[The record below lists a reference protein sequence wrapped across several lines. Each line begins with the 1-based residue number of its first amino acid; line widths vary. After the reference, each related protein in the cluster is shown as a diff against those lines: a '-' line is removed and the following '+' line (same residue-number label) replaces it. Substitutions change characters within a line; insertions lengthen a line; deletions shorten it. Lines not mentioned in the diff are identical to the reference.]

1 MQPPNHDPR
10 PFSKPGACPI
20 APRVGSRFY
29 RPLKPCLFFKFVHC
43 CRLRSLRVMASKFPT
58 DVCPACLQN
67 FDDARVLSC
76 LHSVC
81 KACIDK
87 ITVTATDG
95 VITCPICRASTCL
108 PQSGAGGLP
117 KDVLASTASTRDCS
131 MECGMCDDDKPRKKP
146 TMWCKQCGLPLCDH
160 HALPHIVS
168 ASSRGEAHLVG
179 PLSLASQ
186 GTPRGGRST
195 LDSATPM
202 CTHHGEALKYHC
214 GTCDVA
220 ICGACGLIGDHKKHD
235 NVRLIKDI
243 LDDRKKEVNTKMDT
257 LENDVVPKLEH
268 SIQAVDNVSTE
279 LARRADEV
287 RTDIRKAGKQAVE
300 MVEAHVEQMVQ
311 EVDDLELSRCKV
323 LDRQRDELKSH
334 LDAAKN
340 AIHFRNR
347 VMELTGSGEETQFSL
362 LHALETRTTSLTST
376 TINEQPQHH
385 SRLTFKA
392 ASDRDLATKTKE
404 GIGKMIPCQASAR
417 HSRIEGSTSRRVQK
431 GKTECI
437 TIRAK
442 DRDGENLTTG
452 DDVISTR
459 CLCMQAVENTPSTTI
474 TDNGNGSY
482 TIACTYPTAGT
493 FQLEVYVNGEKM
505 ATDVNVT
512 CVIAFSSAFDPKES
526 HPSITISADRQK
538 ASVNQGGSVGYLS
551 VLGSTPMRHGHHTWK
566 IRIGRDKE
574 YHKFGIASKP
584 LSAQRMKDHSKAYC
598 WCSWGSGAYYRDGV
612 QVTGS
617 LSPSSGNDTFQ
628 FDFDCDCHT
637 LRVTNLRSGESST
650 FSNLPDKEY
659 YQFSNLCLDGN
670 SVEFVD

>member
-1 MQPPNHDPR
+1 
-10 PFSKPGACPI
+10 
-20 APRVGSRFY
+20 
-29 RPLKPCLFFKFVHC
+29 
-43 CRLRSLRVMASKFPT
+43 MASKFPT

-87 ITVTATDG
+87 MAVTATDG

-108 PQSGAGGLP
+108 PQSGAAGLP

-131 MECGMCDDDKPRKKP
+131 VECGMCDDDKTRKKP
-146 TMWCKQCGLPLCDH
+146 TMWCKQCRLPLCDH
-160 HALPHIVS
+160 HVGSHIVS

-179 PLSLASQ
+179 PLSLATQ
-186 GTPRGGRST
+186 ETPRSGRGRSAM
-195 LDSATPM
+195 DSATPM
-202 CTHHGEALKYHC
+202 CTHHGESLKYHC

-220 ICGACGLIGDHKKHD
+220 ICGACTAIGDHKKHD

-243 LDDRKKEVNTKMDT
+243 LDDRKIEVNAKVDT

-279 LARRADEV
+279 LTRRADEV
-287 RTDIRKAGKQAVE
+287 RTDIRKAGKQAVD

-362 LHALETRTTSLTST
+362 LRALETRTTSLTST
-376 TINEQPQHH
+376 TINEQPQRH

-392 ASDRDLATKTKE
+392 ASDTDLATKTKE
-404 GIGKMIPCQASAR
+404 GVGQVIPCEASAK
-417 HSRIEGSTSRRVQK
+417 HSEIEGSTSRTVQK

-442 DRDGENLTTG
+442 DRNGENLTTG
-452 DDVISTR
+452 GDVISTR
-459 CLCMQAVENTPSTTI
+459 CSATQAAENTPSTTI
-474 TDNGNGSY
+474 TDNDNGLY
-482 TIACTYPTAGT
+482 TIACACPRAGT
-493 FQLEVYVNGEKM
+493 FQLEVYVNGENM
-505 ATDVNVT
+505 ATDVTIT
-512 CVIAFSSAFDPKES
+512 CVAFSSAFDPNEC
-526 HPSITISADRQK
+526 HPSITISADRKK
-538 ASVNQGGSVGYLS
+538 ASINQGGGGGHLS
-551 VLGSTPMRHGHHTWK
+551 VLGSTPMHHGHHTWK
-566 IRIGRDKE
+566 IRIGRDKN
-574 YHKFGIASKP
+574 YHMFGIAPKP
-584 LSAQRMKDHSKAYC
+584 LSAQRMDDYKTAYC
-598 WCSWGSGAYYRDGV
+598 WHNNGYAHYRDGV

-617 LSPSSGNDTFQ
+617 LSASSGNDTLQ
-628 FDFDCDCHT
+628 FDFGCHT

-659 YQFSNLCLDGN
+659 FQFASLYRDGN

>member
-1 MQPPNHDPR
+1 MLS
-10 PFSKPGACPI
+10 FKKPSPT
-20 APRVGSRFY
+20 
-29 RPLKPCLFFKFVHC
+29 
-43 CRLRSLRVMASKFPT
+43 VMASKFPT

-87 ITVTATDG
+87 MAVTAIDG
-95 VITCPICRASTCL
+95 VVTCPICRASTSL
-108 PQSGAGGLP
+108 PRSGTAGLP
-117 KDVLASTASTRDCS
+117 RDVLVSTTDTRDHTV
-131 MECGMCDDDKPRKKP
+131 ECGMCDDDKTRKEP
-146 TMWCKQCGLPLCDH
+146 TMWCKQCRLPMCSE
-160 HALPHIVS
+160 HAISHVMF

-179 PLSLASQ
+179 ALSMVTQDTSRESCF
-186 GTPRGGRST
+186 TVE
-195 LDSATPM
+195 SAATM
-202 CTHHGEALKYHC
+202 CTHHGESLKYHC

-220 ICGACGLIGDHKKHD
+220 ICGDCLVIGDHKRHH

-243 LDDRKKEVNTKMDT
+243 LDDRKAEVNTKVDT
-257 LENDVVPKLEH
+257 LENDVVPRLEH
-268 SIQAVDNVSTE
+268 SIQAMDNVSTE

-300 MVEAHVEQMVQ
+300 MVEAHLEQMVQ

-362 LHALETRTTSLTST
+362 LRALETRTTSLTST
-376 TINEQPQHH
+376 TINEQPQCH

-392 ASDRDLATKTKE
+392 ASDTDLATKTKE
-404 GIGKMIPCQASAR
+404 GIGKVIPCQASAK
-417 HSRIEGSTSRRVQK
+417 HGEIEGSTSRTVQK

-442 DRDGENLTTG
+442 DRNGENLTTG
-452 DDVISTR
+452 GDVISIHCSTT
-459 CLCMQAVENTPSTTI
+459 QAAENTPSTTI
-474 TDNGNGSY
+474 TDNDNGSY
-482 TIACTYPTAGT
+482 TIACTCQTAGT

-505 ATDVNVT
+505 ATDVTIT
-512 CVIAFSSAFDPKES
+512 CVAFSSAFDPSEC
-526 HPSITISADRQK
+526 HPSITISADRKK
-538 ASVNQGGSVGYLS
+538 ASLNQGGSIGHLS
-551 VLGSTPMRHGHHTWK
+551 VLGSTPMRHGHHTWT
-566 IRIGRDKE
+566 IRIGRDSDR
-574 YHKFGIASKP
+574 HNFGIAPKP
-584 LSAQRMKDHSKAYC
+584 LSAQRINDYRTVAYC
-598 WCSWGSGAYYRDGV
+598 WGSNGDAYYRDGV
-612 QVTGS
+612 QVTGK
-617 LSPSSGNDTFQ
+617 LSASSGNDMFQ
-628 FDFDCDCHT
+628 FDFDCDRHT
-637 LRVTNLRSGESST
+637 LRVTNLRSGDSST

-659 YQFSNLCLDGN
+659 FKFGSLYYNGN